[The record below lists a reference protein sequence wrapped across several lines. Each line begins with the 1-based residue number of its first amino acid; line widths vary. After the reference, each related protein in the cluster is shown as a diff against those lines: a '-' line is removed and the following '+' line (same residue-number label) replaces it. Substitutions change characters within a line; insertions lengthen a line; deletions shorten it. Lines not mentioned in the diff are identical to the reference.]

1 MKGGRE
7 ELASLIEALATETSK
22 EEEYVVETE
31 PLTVSKSDAL
41 DDTNNT
47 DKRETSEVVDT
58 FKHDS
63 FINI

>member
-31 PLTVSKSDAL
+31 PLRVSDSDAL
-41 DDTNNT
+41 DDTNSK
-47 DKRETSEVVDT
+47 D
-58 FKHDS
+58 
-63 FINI
+63 

>member
-1 MKGGRE
+1 MKGERE

>member
-7 ELASLIEALATETSK
+7 KLASLIEALASETSK
-22 EEEYVVETE
+22 EEDYVVETE
-31 PLTVSKSDAL
+31 PLRVSNGDAL
-41 DDTNNT
+41 DDTNST